1 LSASL
6 ALRAL
11 RSHGPRRTWWTG
23 CTAFANWTLGADG
36 ALRTLCALRTC
47 WTDRTGGTGLARG
60 TGRTLRPRIT
70 AAPRQCKKREDGGHT
85 QQVAHDISPSLTR
98 ETALRLGSRS
108 MRQQSGAALWGVFP
122 DWVKMKNPA
131 AHPAKREAEED

>member
-1 LSASL
+1 MWMEFSGTTTGRPGRTGRANWSRRSRRAALASRSGGTLSASL

-47 WTDRTGGTGLARG
+47 WTDRTGLACG

-70 AAPRQCKKREDGGHT
+70 TAPRQCKKREDGAHT
-85 QQVAHDISPSLTR
+85 QQVGWRMI
-98 ETALRLGSRS
+98 
-108 MRQQSGAALWGVFP
+108 FP
-122 DWVKMKNPA
+122 PA
-131 AHPAKREAEED
+131 